1 MSAAPAAAQ
10 PQLLDPYR
18 ALVAHAELEHEL
30 ACRGDLP
37 SLNALGGRWEAL
49 LEGLPAAPPAEA
61 AQLLHRARLI
71 HERTREELIGMREA
85 LVGDAA
91 VASRA
96 QRAATGYGGERSP
109 SGFERRA

>member
-1 MSAAPAAAQ
+1 MSAPAAAP
-10 PQLLDPYR
+10 PQLLDGYR

-37 SLNALGGRWEAL
+37 SLNALGSRWEAL
-49 LEGLPAAPPAEA
+49 LAGLPPAPPAEA
-61 AQLLHRARLI
+61 APLLHRARLI
-71 HERTREELIGMREA
+71 HERTREELERMREG
-85 LVGDAA
+85 LIGEAA

-96 QRAATGYGGERSP
+96 QRTAAGYGGERSP